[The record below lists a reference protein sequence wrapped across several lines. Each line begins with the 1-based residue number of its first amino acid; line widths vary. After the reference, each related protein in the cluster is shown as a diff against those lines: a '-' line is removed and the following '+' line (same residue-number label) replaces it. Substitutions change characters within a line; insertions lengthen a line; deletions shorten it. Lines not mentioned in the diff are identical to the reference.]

1 MHAKFFTVIA
11 LLVGG
16 GLLSGCI
23 IEPGGYGNGYGYGY
37 RHHHY
42 RHYDYDRY

>member
-1 MHAKFFTVIA
+1 MRKHLMAALA

-16 GLLSGCI
+16 GLLAGCVVA
-23 IEPGGYGNGYGYGY
+23 PDRYAYAPGYGY

-42 RHYDYDRY
+42 HDWRY